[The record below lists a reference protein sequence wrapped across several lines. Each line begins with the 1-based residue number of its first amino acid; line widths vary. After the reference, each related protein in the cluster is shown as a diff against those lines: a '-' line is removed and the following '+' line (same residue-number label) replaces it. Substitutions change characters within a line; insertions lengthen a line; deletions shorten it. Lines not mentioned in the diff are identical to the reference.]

1 MLDHNL
7 ASSYSPVLALDAVL
21 QEQSNQIIVEPFLP
35 LTLTFCVCHQRLGLH
50 YLFWQ
55 EQPIVEFQ

>member
-1 MLDHNL
+1 MLDHTL
-7 ASSYSPVLALDAVL
+7 ASSYSPVLALGAVL
-21 QEQSNQIIVEPFLP
+21 QEQSNQIIVELFLP
-35 LTLTFCVCHQRLGLH
+35 LTQTLCVRHQSLGLH